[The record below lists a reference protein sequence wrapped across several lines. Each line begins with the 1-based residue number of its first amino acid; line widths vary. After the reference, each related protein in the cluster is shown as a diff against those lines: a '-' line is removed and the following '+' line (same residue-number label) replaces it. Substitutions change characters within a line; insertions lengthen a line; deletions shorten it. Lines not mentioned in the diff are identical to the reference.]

1 MSVTRAYISLQS
13 KGGDMLD
20 NQFKIIST
28 KVDLEEYRIINR
40 MQYIMNYGE
49 YTVCYDFFLN

>member
-1 MSVTRAYISLQS
+1 MLVNRAYITLHS
-13 KGGDMLD
+13 KGGYMLD

-40 MQYIMNYGE
+40 MQYVMNYGE